1 MNISAKQLKY
11 FLAVAKHKNF
21 QKAADECA
29 ISQPALSM
37 KIKELEND
45 LGQLIERGSKKF
57 YLTQTGQALIDKA
70 ETIIQS
76 FDDLKHLANKGS
88 KISKLAMGVI
98 PTIGPYLLPRILE
111 IITKNYPGII
121 LEPKETITE
130 KLIEQVIN
138 GRLDMAILALPINE
152 QLLVEFPLFYE
163 EFLLIRNK
171 FDINKPI
178 PDSNELSKMNLLLLE
193 EGHCLRSQTLS
204 FCKINSAPKNSF
216 EATTLSTLVQMV
228 NSRFGVTL
236 IPEMA
241 IPFETKLT
249 NVLVSRFKKNKPRRQ
264 IGLIWRKN
272 NSLSEKLKEIALT
285 LKCLNSSKN
294 KMHAKK

>member
-76 FDDLKHLANKGS
+76 FDDLKHLANKGN
-88 KISKLAMGVI
+88 KINKLSIGAI
-98 PTIGPYLLPRILE
+98 PTVAPYLLPRI
-111 IITKNYPGII
+111 IKTISKKYNDIVI
-121 LEPKETITE
+121 EPKETVTE
-130 KLIEQVIN
+130 KLISYLIS
-138 GRLDMAILALPINE
+138 GRVDLAILALPTHEPLLNE
-152 QLLVEFPLFYE
+152 VPLFEE
-163 EFLLIRNK
+163 EFLLIRHTN
-171 FDINKPI
+171 DANKPV
-178 PDSNELSKMNLLLLE
+178 PNNKELTNMKLLLLE

-204 FCKINSAPKNSF
+204 FCKINSVPKNIM
-216 EATTLSTLVQMV
+216 EGTTLTTLVQMV
-228 NSRFGVTL
+228 SSGIGVTL
-236 IPEMA
+236 IPEIA
-241 IPFETKLT
+241 VPFETRSTK
-249 NVLVSRFKKNKPRRQ
+249 VSVSRFNQQKPKRT
-264 IGLIWRKN
+264 IGLVWRKSN
-272 NSLSEKLKEIALT
+272 PLGDQFVSIGILLKNLNKLI
-285 LKCLNSSKN
+285 
-294 KMHAKK
+294 H

>member
-76 FDDLKHLANKGS
+76 FDDLKHLANKGN
-88 KISKLAMGVI
+88 KINKLSIGAI
-98 PTIGPYLLPRILE
+98 PTVAPYLLPRI
-111 IITKNYPGII
+111 IKTMSKKYNDIVI
-121 LEPKETITE
+121 EPKETVTE
-130 KLIEQVIN
+130 KLISYLIS
-138 GRLDMAILALPINE
+138 GRVDLAILALPSHEPLLNE
-152 QLLVEFPLFYE
+152 VPLFEE
-163 EFLLIRNK
+163 EFLLIRHTN
-171 FDINKPI
+171 DANKPV
-178 PDSNELSKMNLLLLE
+178 PNNKELTNMKLLLLE

-204 FCKINSAPKNSF
+204 FCKINSVPKNIM
-216 EATTLSTLVQMV
+216 EGTTLTTLVQMV
-228 NSRFGVTL
+228 SSGIGVTL
-236 IPEMA
+236 IPEIA
-241 IPFETKLT
+241 VPFETRSTK
-249 NVLVSRFKKNKPRRQ
+249 VSVSRFNQQKPKRT
-264 IGLIWRKN
+264 IGLVWRKSN
-272 NSLSEKLKEIALT
+272 PLTQQFNEIGSLLKNVNKL
-285 LKCLNSSKN
+285 N
-294 KMHAKK
+294 

>member
-76 FDDLKHLANKGS
+76 FDDLKHLANKGN
-88 KISKLAMGVI
+88 KINKLSIGAI
-98 PTIGPYLLPRILE
+98 PTVAPYLLPRI
-111 IITKNYPGII
+111 IKTISKKYNDIVI
-121 LEPKETITE
+121 EPKETVTE
-130 KLIEQVIN
+130 KLISYLIS
-138 GRLDMAILALPINE
+138 GRVDLAILALPTHEPLLNE
-152 QLLVEFPLFYE
+152 VPLFEE
-163 EFLLIRNK
+163 EFLLIRHTN
-171 FDINKPI
+171 DANKPV
-178 PDSNELSKMNLLLLE
+178 PNNKELTNMKLLLLE

-204 FCKINSAPKNSF
+204 FCKINSVPKNIM
-216 EATTLSTLVQMV
+216 EGTTLTTLVQMV
-228 NSRFGVTL
+228 SSGIGVTL
-236 IPEMA
+236 IPEIA
-241 IPFETKLT
+241 VPFETRSTK
-249 NVLVSRFKKNKPRRQ
+249 VSVSRFNQQKPKRT
-264 IGLIWRKN
+264 IGLVWRKSN
-272 NSLSEKLKEIALT
+272 PLTQQFNEIGSLLKNLNKL
-285 LKCLNSSKN
+285 N
-294 KMHAKK
+294 